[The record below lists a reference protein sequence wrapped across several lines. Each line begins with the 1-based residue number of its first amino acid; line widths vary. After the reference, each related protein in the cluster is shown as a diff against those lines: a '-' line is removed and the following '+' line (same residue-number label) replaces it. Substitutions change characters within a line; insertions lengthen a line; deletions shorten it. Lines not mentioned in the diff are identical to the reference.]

1 MGQAHKPWYY
11 TPKLSILED
20 NREKGDYEVLHI
32 RNFKDQA
39 AIITVSRAMYRR
51 ENKTLIIVISNSPL
65 SNCGCEKKKEG
76 STAHYG
82 ILFLSN
88 IQ

>member
-11 TPKLSILED
+11 IPKPSILED

-39 AIITVSRAMYRR
+39 AIITVSKSRHVSERKIKR
-51 ENKTLIIVISNSPL
+51 S
-65 SNCGCEKKKEG
+65 
-76 STAHYG
+76 
-82 ILFLSN
+82 
-88 IQ
+88 